1 MKQAV
6 LFDLDGTLLDTLE
19 DLADSM
25 NAVLREQNLPDHPLD
40 FYRTAVGDGV
50 RKLAERALPAG
61 WRDGSLVERCV
72 ERMRDV
78 YGARWA
84 EKTAPYD
91 GVDPLLDALLAEGVA
106 CCILSNKPDDFTRRV
121 VEAFFPGRP
130 FRAVRGAREDVPLKP
145 DPAAARAIVN
155 DLGLPPDQ
163 WAYVGDTNT
172 DMKTARAAGLWAIG
186 ALWGFRTAE
195 ELKASGAQVLAEHPA
210 DLAPLILEG

>member
-1 MKQAV
+1 MKEAV

-25 NAVLREQNLPDHPLD
+25 NAVLREQNLPDHPVD

-50 RKLAERALPAG
+50 RKLAERALPADR
-61 WRDGSLVERCV
+61 RDGPLVEQCV
-72 ERMRDV
+72 ARMRDI

-84 EKTAPYD
+84 EKTTPYE
-91 GVDPLLDALLAEGVA
+91 GVGPLLDALFARGVA

-121 VEAFFPGRP
+121 VKAFFPGRP
-130 FRAVRGAREDVPLKP
+130 FRAVRGAREGVPLKP
-145 DPAAARAIVN
+145 DPSAALEIVS

-172 DMKTARAAGLWAIG
+172 DMQTARAAGLWAIG

-210 DLAPLILEG
+210 GLAALILEG